1 MSVALR
7 VIEGTGGAGRTPAPA
22 PVTPPPPRG
31 NDDTPSVPVTFISYL
46 LAAGGFLVLLWH
58 GMPYYRLSQAQRL
71 WSPLHA
77 QLRPNGSVGL
87 LYGYV
92 GTAMLLFLLVYSLRK
107 RLRVLHRLGAL
118 RRWLNVHVFCGIAGP
133 ALITLHSSFK
143 FGGIISIGY
152 WSMMTVM
159 ASGFVGFYLYR
170 QIPRALSNAAREAED
185 IDAELAARDRELS
198 ACYGLDEE
206 QLRAVRRQ
214 AGTDGAAERGALASL
229 VYLMTQ
235 DLRLRLGGVRVPAAT
250 HAERPLDKHEL
261 RQMGRLVRQRIVLE
275 RRRAFLAQTRT
286 LFGYWHAIHK
296 PFTIC
301 LFVMMFVHI
310 AVAMWFGYATPQP

>member
-1 MSVALR
+1 MNTALR
-7 VIEGTGGAGRTPAPA
+7 LVEGTGKPGQAPRPQ
-22 PVTPPPPRG
+22 PVTPPRRR
-31 NDDTPSVPVTFISYL
+31 DDDKESSLPVTFVSYL
-46 LAAGGFLVLLWH
+46 LATGGFLALLWH
-58 GMPYYRLSQAQRL
+58 GLPYYRLSMGQRL
-71 WSPLHA
+71 LSPLHA

-87 LYGYV
+87 LYGYA
-92 GTAMLLFLLVYSLRK
+92 GTALLLLLLLYSVRK
-107 RLRVLHRLGAL
+107 RVRVLHKLGVL
-118 RRWLNVHVFCGIAGP
+118 RRSLNVHVFCGIAGP

-170 QIPRALSNAAREAED
+170 QIPRALSNAAREAD
-185 IDAELAARDRELS
+185 DLDAELAARDAELAEQYGLSDAQLS
-198 ACYGLDEE
+198 A
-206 QLRAVRRQ
+206 LRRA
-214 AGTDGAAERGALASL
+214 AGTEGAESRGALGSL
-229 VYLMTQ
+229 VYLLSQ
-235 DLRLRLGGVRVPAAT
+235 DLRLRFGGVHVPESTEAA
-250 HAERPLDKHEL
+250 RPLEKREL
-261 RQMGRLVRQRIVLE
+261 RRMTQLMRQRIVLE
-275 RRRAFLAQTRT
+275 RRRAFLTQTRT